1 MEFRYILAASP
12 LHDDLGVKKILREF
26 EPLLARAGAVPTGEK
41 ELSPDAPLPF
51 FFILTGGTEALV
63 LDRIKR
69 LSVREA
75 AVRPKPLVLL
85 THGRHNSLPAALEIA
100 AWAKQQGR
108 ACRIIQIGGPDDGA
122 ALAEMVVAAQLA
134 EAFAAMGTSRIGA
147 VGEPSSWLVASS
159 QSPDVVQASWGA
171 TLVPLAFEKL
181 VKEMESQRRTSGETL
196 PGGFMQGA
204 ASRAEASDSDLS
216 KSETILKA
224 LRSLARRESLDALT
238 LRCFDLLTLDGSTG
252 CYALGRL
259 AEEGIDSGCEGDV
272 PSVIALRWMRL
283 LTGKAAWMANPSSI
297 RKLEGGM
304 GSMLLAH
311 CTVPL
316 SLVAAYGIRSHFESG
331 KGAAISGTLPEGP
344 VTLLRIGGSRLDTV
358 WIAEGYLRE
367 NPHEEGLCRTQAVI
381 EVKNDDIDALFE
393 AALGN
398 HLVVALGHWKALA
411 IQYLDWAGL
420 KRVYT
425 KKS

>member
-1 MEFRYILAASP
+1 MEFRYILVASP
-12 LHDDLGVKKILREF
+12 LHDESGVRRIFSEF
-26 EPLLARAGAVPTGEK
+26 KALLARAGALSAEEK
-41 ELSPDAPLPF
+41 ALSFDAPLPF

-63 LDRIKR
+63 LEKIQS
-69 LSVREA
+69 LAVHEA
-75 AVRPKPLVLL
+75 AGRPKPLVLL

-108 ACRIIQIGGPDDGA
+108 ASRIIQIAGPDDEA
-122 ALAEMVVAAQLA
+122 AIAEMIAAAQLA
-134 EAFAAMGTSRIGA
+134 DTFAGMAKSRIGA
-147 VGEPSSWLVASS
+147 VGEPSSWLVASR
-159 QSPDVVQASWGA
+159 QDPEVVRASWGA
-171 TLVPLAFEKL
+171 TLVPLGFEKL
-181 VKEMESQRRTSGETL
+181 VEEMESQRRVVGDAL
-196 PGGFMQGA
+196 PESFIQGA
-204 ASRAEASDSDLS
+204 ARRAEASDSDLG

-224 LRSLARRESLDALT
+224 LRSLAVRESLDALT
-238 LRCFDLLTLDGSTG
+238 LRCFDLLSLDGSTG

-272 PSVIALRWMRL
+272 PSIIALRWMRL
-283 LTGKAAWMANPSSI
+283 LTGQAAWMANPSAI
-297 RKLEGGM
+297 KKLEGGV

-316 SLVAAYGIRSHFESG
+316 SLVESYGIRSHFESG

-344 VTLLRIGGSRLDTV
+344 VTLLRIGGTRLDSV
-358 WIAEGYLRE
+358 WIAEGYLRGS
-367 NPHEEGLCRTQAVI
+367 PHEEGLCRTQARI
-381 EVKNDDIDALFE
+381 EMKNEDIDALFE

-398 HLVVALGHWKALA
+398 HLVVALGSWKALA
-411 IQYLDWAGL
+411 SQYLDWAGL